1 MALNLIVKPKADNTA
16 YLVEWQGSI
25 NGQRQAIAVVT
36 GHGSEIP
43 QLYDMLDDIGDVSK
57 VKFQKIKS
65 DTYVEIADEAYTK
78 LLNPE
83 NNWKRFKGWDK
94 QCPAL

>member
-1 MALNLIVKPKADNTA
+1 MKSNKSF
-16 YLVEWQGSI
+16 LVEWQGSI

-36 GHGSEIP
+36 GHGSGIP

-57 VKFQKIKS
+57 VKFQSIQS

-78 LLNPE
+78 FAIPE
-83 NNWKRFKGWDK
+83 NNWKRFEGWDK
-94 QCPAL
+94 QCPAF